1 MWVQMQLNPPNPDPV
16 QAQVF
21 KWMPVMFTFLLGTF
35 PAGLVIYW
43 AWNNVLSIAQQ
54 AMIMKRQ
61 GAEIPLK
68 DNIKS
73 TFGAVIRLM
82 GGGRDKK

>member
-1 MWVQMQLNPPNPDPV
+1 MQLNPPNPDPV

-43 AWNNVLSIAQQ
+43 AWNNVLSIIQQ
-54 AMIMKRQ
+54 WHITKQQ
-61 GAEIPLK
+61 GAEVHLMS
-68 DNIKS
+68 NIKS
-73 TFGAVIRLM
+73 TFAPITRLFSKSSETK
-82 GGGRDKK
+82 G